1 MNRVCRILQTV
12 LQRHFANLRRSLHNC
27 VPSVAA
33 EMYSVGLISED
44 VKDAPTYDSMIHEFI
59 AGMNTKRNVL
69 KLEKYCQL
77 FLESL
82 SSQGG
87 PVNAEAKVLA
97 EDWKE
102 EVTKLGISFNV
113 KVD

>member
-1 MNRVCRILQTV
+1 M
-12 LQRHFANLRRSLHNC
+12 HDC
-27 VPSVAA
+27 VPSVST
-33 EMYSVGLISED
+33 EMYSLGLISEA
-44 VKDAPTYDSMIHEFI
+44 VKDAPTYDSMIREFV
-59 AGMNTKRNVL
+59 AGMNSKRTVS
-69 KLEKYCQL
+69 KLEKHCQL
-77 FLESL
+77 FLGSL

-87 PVNAEAKVLA
+87 PVNDEAKVLA

>member
-1 MNRVCRILQTV
+1 M
-12 LQRHFANLRRSLHNC
+12 HDC
-27 VPSVAA
+27 VPSVAT
-33 EMYSVGLISED
+33 EMYSVGLISEA
-44 VKDAPTYDSMIHEFI
+44 VKDAPTYDSMIREFV
-59 AGMNTKRNVL
+59 AGMNSKRTVS
-69 KLEKYCQL
+69 KLEEHCQL

-102 EVTKLGISFNV
+102 EVTKLDISFNV